1 MNKLLIDVTKDSNDY
16 GLVLMNAKKLTFSS
30 DPYVLCDFLEYVKLA
45 DTKEIMNIITN
56 AMIRIG
62 DIVHLYEL
70 YFLMS
75 ERDAHFFNYKLVE
88 DLIKQSKNPK
98 IMSYSVAFTNLRD
111 KYGMLRE
118 LYATKSA
125 KWIKALEL
133 EMNTKELPGYKE
145 ALDEAL
151 DFDYFPPCLEKYGTK
166 DISNLM
172 ELVINEKNPY
182 LMNELADYM
191 EYLIL
196 YKGASNL
203 RVDEIVT
210 PFKQSTI
217 GDPLYQY
224 EFASSI
230 ESSPKDE
237 LTTMVIE
244 EGIAKI
250 MYYMYKYVH
259 GVNEERLVRA
269 INNTGNEKYIKL
281 TK

>member
-1 MNKLLIDVTKDSNDY
+1 
-16 GLVLMNAKKLTFSS
+16 
-30 DPYVLCDFLEYVKLA
+30 
-45 DTKEIMNIITN
+45 
-56 AMIRIG
+56 
-62 DIVHLYEL
+62 
-70 YFLMS
+70 
-75 ERDAHFFNYKLVE
+75 
-88 DLIKQSKNPK
+88 
-98 IMSYSVAFTNLRD
+98 
-111 KYGMLRE
+111 
-118 LYATKSA
+118 
-125 KWIKALEL
+125 
-133 EMNTKELPGYKE
+133 
-145 ALDEAL
+145 
-151 DFDYFPPCLEKYGTK
+151 
-166 DISNLM
+166 
-172 ELVINEKNPY
+172 
-182 LMNELADYM
+182 MNELADYM

-196 YKGASNL
+196 YKGVSNL